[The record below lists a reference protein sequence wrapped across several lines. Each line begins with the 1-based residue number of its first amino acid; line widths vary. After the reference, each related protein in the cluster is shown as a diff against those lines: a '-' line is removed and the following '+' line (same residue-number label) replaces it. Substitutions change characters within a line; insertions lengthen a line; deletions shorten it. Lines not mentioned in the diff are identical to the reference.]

1 MNQLRTRFAPSP
13 TGYLHIGG
21 LRTALYSYLYAKKMH
36 GKFILRIEDTDQ
48 GRYVDGAV
56 EIIYRTLRET
66 GIMYDEGPDVGGD
79 YGPYIQSQRK
89 NEYLKYAKQLV
100 ESGHAYYCFCSEE
113 RLASLPDV
121 NGARRYDKHCLSL
134 SKEEVQRRLAA
145 GEKYVIRQNM
155 PTEGSTTYHD
165 AVYGD
170 ITIENS
176 ELEDQILIKSDGMP
190 TYNFANVIDD
200 HLMAINCVMR
210 GIEYLSSTPKYN
222 LLYDAFGWEK
232 PMYIHMPPIM
242 KDAQHK
248 LSKRNGDASYEDLI
262 KKGFLK
268 DAIINYIALLGWSP
282 KDDSEKMSFAELEQK
297 FDISGINKSPSI
309 FDPMKL
315 AWLNSLYI
323 KEMTA
328 EDFASYATPWIEN
341 CPLKSFDKTLVCK
354 LIQSRIETFAEIEDK
369 LRFLW
374 EFGPFDSNL
383 YVNQKQ
389 KTDADTARAIL
400 PLVRENFANVEVW
413 DNAHLYESLVQL
425 ATERGVKNGKVLW
438 PARIAL
444 TGLAATPGGASEIAE
459 IIGKEET
466 LRRLDMS
473 LAQLNA

>member
-1 MNQLRTRFAPSP
+1 MSQLRTRFAPSP

-21 LRTALYSYLYAKKMH
+21 LRTALYSYLYAKKMN

-48 GRYVDGAV
+48 GRYVPGAV

-100 ESGHAYYCFCSEE
+100 ESGHAYYCFCTEE
-113 RLASLPDV
+113 RLLSLPDV
-121 NGARRYDKHCLSL
+121 NGARRYDKHCLHL
-134 SKEEVQRRLAA
+134 SKQEVEERLAR
-145 GEKYVIRQNM
+145 GDKYVIRQNM

-200 HLMAINCVMR
+200 HLMGINCVMR
-210 GIEYLSSTPKYN
+210 GTEYLSSTPKYN
-222 LLYDAFGWEK
+222 LLYDAFGWER

-242 KDAQHK
+242 KDAHNK
-248 LSKRNGDASYEDLI
+248 LSKRNGDASYEDLV

-282 KDDSEKMSFAELEQK
+282 KDDSEKMSFEELKSK

-309 FDPMKL
+309 FDPQKL
-315 AWLNSLYI
+315 AWLNSQYI
-323 KEMTA
+323 KEMTPQQ
-328 EDFASYATPWIEN
+328 FADYAAPWIDD
-341 CPLKSFDKTLVCK
+341 CYLKYFDRALVCK
-354 LIQSRIETFAEIEDK
+354 LVQGRVETFAEIPDK
-369 LRFLW
+369 LRFLQQVDD
-374 EFGPFDSNL
+374 FDNAL
-383 YVNQKQ
+383 YQNQKQ
-389 KTDADTARAIL
+389 KTDEATAKEIL
-400 PLVRENFANVEVW
+400 PLVRKAFAEVEQW
-413 DNAHLYESLVQL
+413 DNEHLYGALVQL
-425 ATERGVKNGKVLW
+425 AQQQGVKNGKVLW

-459 IIGKEET
+459 LLGRDET
-466 LRRLDMS
+466 LRRLDRS
-473 LAQLNA
+473 ISRL

>member
-200 HLMAINCVMR
+200 HLMGINCVMR
-210 GIEYLSSTPKYN
+210 GTEYLSSTPKYN
-222 LLYDAFGWEK
+222 LLYDAFGWER

-242 KDAQHK
+242 KDAHNK
-248 LSKRNGDASYEDLI
+248 LSKRNGDASYEDLV

-282 KDDSEKMSFAELEQK
+282 KDDSEKMSFEELKSK

-309 FDPMKL
+309 FDPQKL
-315 AWLNSLYI
+315 AWLNSQYI
-323 KEMTA
+323 KEMTPQQ
-328 EDFASYATPWIEN
+328 FADYAAPWIDD
-341 CPLKSFDKTLVCK
+341 CYLKDFDRALVCK
-354 LIQSRIETFAEIEDK
+354 LVQGRVETFAEIPDK
-369 LRFLW
+369 LRFLQQ
-374 EFGPFDSNL
+374 FDDFDNAL
-383 YVNQKQ
+383 YQNQKQ
-389 KTDADTARAIL
+389 KTDEATAKEIL
-400 PLVRENFANVEVW
+400 PLVRKAFAEVEQW
-413 DNAHLYESLVQL
+413 DNEHLYGALVQL
-425 ATERGVKNGKVLW
+425 AQQQGVKNGKVLW

-459 IIGKEET
+459 LLGRDET
-466 LRRLDMS
+466 LRRLDRS
-473 LAQLNA
+473 ISRL